1 VIYRLRLGVC
11 SFGTPSINERPSSWC
26 LNEALGIGKAG
37 VCIYKSDPPIVF
49 IDVCGEV
56 RPKALSFDSPQAI
69 RELNIKAKNWK
80 DLLTDEPFT
89 RGDLITIQ
97 DPNNVDKSKL
107 LSEFDHVK
115 QNLGVDVVD
124 ATQEDPTQG
133 IRMSEDHKRV
143 FQSLNTDE
151 VSLHAHKVCRRAK
164 G

>member
-1 VIYRLRLGVC
+1 MYVWRSLAYNV
-11 SFGTPSINERPSSWC
+11 
-26 LNEALGIGKAG
+26 
-37 VCIYKSDPPIVF
+37 V
-49 IDVCGEV
+49 
-56 RPKALSFDSPQAI
+56 FDSPQAI

-89 RGDLITIQ
+89 RADLITIQ

-115 QNLGVDVVD
+115 QNLGVDVAD

-151 VSLHAHKVCRRAK
+151 VSLHAHKICRRAEGYRHRVSHPLGLDRFK
-164 G
+164 GRCQLL